1 MQTITGDLLQDSLL
15 HLLYCALK
23 EEKPALPT
31 DLNWEAL
38 LQLANRQQVYNT
50 VLPVL
55 EKAAVLPPEQL
66 QRWNDYRLTEL
77 QRTLYVNSQRQA
89 VCADLE
95 AQNIRY
101 MFLKGLVL
109 RALYPQTMMRQMSD
123 NDILLI
129 TAQLIFIIFRG
140 LINGA
145 NLHIISKMIVY
156 LHINLIPHLAA
167 SYGFAQGRINT
178 D

>member
-55 EKAAVLPPEQL
+55 EKAAVLPPEKTTLTGGMSGVELLGYFLPSLALMLGDQNML
-66 QRWNDYRLTEL
+66 QRFASELAPLFEQKLIAYDASTQRLRLTERGMEVGN
-77 QRTLYVNSQRQA
+77 QIFEVF
-89 VCADLE
+89 V
-95 AQNIRY
+95 
-101 MFLKGLVL
+101 
-109 RALYPQTMMRQMSD
+109 
-123 NDILLI
+123 I
-129 TAQLIFIIFRG
+129 T
-140 LINGA
+140 
-145 NLHIISKMIVY
+145 
-156 LHINLIPHLAA
+156 
-167 SYGFAQGRINT
+167 
-178 D
+178 

>member
-55 EKAAVLPPEQL
+55 E
-66 QRWNDYRLTEL
+66 
-77 QRTLYVNSQRQA
+77 
-89 VCADLE
+89 
-95 AQNIRY
+95 
-101 MFLKGLVL
+101 
-109 RALYPQTMMRQMSD
+109 
-123 NDILLI
+123 
-129 TAQLIFIIFRG
+129 
-140 LINGA
+140 
-145 NLHIISKMIVY
+145 
-156 LHINLIPHLAA
+156 
-167 SYGFAQGRINT
+167 
-178 D
+178 

>member
-55 EKAAVLPPEQL
+55 EKAAVLNGAAAYPVCEQPATS
-66 QRWNDYRLTEL
+66 RLCGFGGAEHS
-77 QRTLYVNSQRQA
+77 LYV
-89 VCADLE
+89 
-95 AQNIRY
+95 
-101 MFLKGLVL
+101 LKGLGSAG
-109 RALYPQTMMRQMSD
+109 ALSPDHDAPNER
-123 NDILLI
+123 
-129 TAQLIFIIFRG
+129 
-140 LINGA
+140 
-145 NLHIISKMIVY
+145 
-156 LHINLIPHLAA
+156 
-167 SYGFAQGRINT
+167 
-178 D
+178 

>member
-55 EKAAVLPPEQL
+55 ESAWLSLTNYNMMESGQWVERLSLNGAAAYPVCEQPATS
-66 QRWNDYRLTEL
+66 RLCGFGGAEHS
-77 QRTLYVNSQRQA
+77 LYV
-89 VCADLE
+89 
-95 AQNIRY
+95 
-101 MFLKGLVL
+101 LKGLGSAG
-109 RALYPQTMMRQMSD
+109 ALSPDHDAPNER
-123 NDILLI
+123 
-129 TAQLIFIIFRG
+129 
-140 LINGA
+140 
-145 NLHIISKMIVY
+145 
-156 LHINLIPHLAA
+156 
-167 SYGFAQGRINT
+167 
-178 D
+178 

>member
-1 MQTITGDLLQDSLL
+1 MQDSLL

-77 QRTLYVNSQRQA
+77 QRTLYV
-89 VCADLE
+89 
-95 AQNIRY
+95 
-101 MFLKGLVL
+101 LKGLGSAG
-109 RALYPQTMMRQMSD
+109 ALSPDHDAPNER
-123 NDILLI
+123 
-129 TAQLIFIIFRG
+129 
-140 LINGA
+140 
-145 NLHIISKMIVY
+145 
-156 LHINLIPHLAA
+156 
-167 SYGFAQGRINT
+167 
-178 D
+178 

>member
-77 QRTLYVNSQRQA
+77 QRTLYEQPATSRLCGFGGAEHSLYV
-89 VCADLE
+89 
-95 AQNIRY
+95 
-101 MFLKGLVL
+101 LKGLGSAD
-109 RALYPQTMMRQMSD
+109 ALSPDHDAPNER
-123 NDILLI
+123 
-129 TAQLIFIIFRG
+129 
-140 LINGA
+140 
-145 NLHIISKMIVY
+145 
-156 LHINLIPHLAA
+156 
-167 SYGFAQGRINT
+167 
-178 D
+178 